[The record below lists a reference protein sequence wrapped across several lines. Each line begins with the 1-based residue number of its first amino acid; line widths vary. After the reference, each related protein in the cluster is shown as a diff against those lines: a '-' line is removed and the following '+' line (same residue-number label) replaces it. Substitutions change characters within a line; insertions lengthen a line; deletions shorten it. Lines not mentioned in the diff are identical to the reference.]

1 MGGGSSK
8 VYFQEVKKYPNER
21 PQENKLKGEKKR
33 SHTNAA
39 QSGVE
44 PVLGESFAI
53 QKARRKKAKNDQRE
67 ELEKRRKNRQTYGA
81 GPAGKLKAEEAEV
94 LELRKAKA
102 EKAAT
107 RKVGTS
113 DGNHEP
119 SWKIWLGKKLDKW
132 EAHAQRPVH
141 RRGGG
146 FDY

>member
-1 MGGGSSK
+1 
-8 VYFQEVKKYPNER
+8 
-21 PQENKLKGEKKR
+21 
-33 SHTNAA
+33 
-39 QSGVE
+39 VE